1 MKKALIL
8 PLAALIGMTVL
19 TGCTRTSYAIQ
30 TNDGRTIISDGKPSE
45 SDAGLLAYTD
55 ASNRLIKPTLKRF
68 PKYRINN
75 ALCGIKPPSGGF
87 ILSVSR
93 PPLFIN
99 PLFFLCC

>member
-1 MKKALIL
+1 MKKTLIL

-55 ASNRLIKPTLKRF
+55 ANGVKQQINKADVKAVSEV
-68 PKYRINN
+68 PK
-75 ALCGIKPPSGGF
+75 K
-87 ILSVSR
+87 
-93 PPLFIN
+93 
-99 PLFFLCC
+99 